1 MLKKI
6 AYIFD
11 ARQKRNTVILLIIT
25 LIGSFIELLGVSAI
39 MPIVTVVTN
48 NSVIDTNPKYKLV
61 ADLFNIHDAK
71 SYVLMMAL
79 LLIIVY
85 IFKNLFICMQ
95 YNLQYKFVYNNQRRL
110 SKKMLDYYIH
120 QDYLYHTA
128 TNVSVLQRNIA
139 SDVNFCFDVILNI
152 LSFANEAT
160 VCVALVTYLA
170 VVDVTSTLC
179 MAGLMLV
186 FLAAFV
192 LFFRRYSVKLGL
204 KTRLAA
210 AEQGKWL
217 LQSFA
222 GIKEI
227 KVMNKEDYFV
237 HNYDVESCKY
247 SEIRRKQSFAT
258 IIPKP
263 VMESVCICGLLSV
276 MSVRIYMG
284 EDMAAFVPIL
294 SVFAIAAFR
303 MLPSINRLSGCYSAI
318 MYGKTALESVY
329 KDVVEMNSHASARD
343 DEENDSYEFEI
354 KTGISINNLSFK
366 YPTGDANVL
375 TNASF
380 EIPRLKSTA
389 LVGPSGAGKST
400 MADLLLGVLTPDKGV
415 IEVDGVNI
423 ADHMKAWHQKI
434 GYIPQVIY
442 LMDDTI
448 RANVAFG
455 VPKEEIDDNRV
466 WQALKEAQLDDFVR
480 EQPDGLDSEV
490 GDRGV
495 RISGGQRQ
503 RIGIARALY
512 TNPEVLVL
520 DEATSA
526 LDNETETA
534 VMEAIDALH
543 GSRTMI
549 IIAHRLTTIRNCD
562 NIYEVKDGKVTLK
575 DKAEVLSS
583 IRTSGEDN
591 ITHG

>member
-1 MLKKI
+1 MIKKI
-6 AYIFD
+6 SYIFD
-11 ARQKRNTVILLIIT
+11 RRQKRNTVILLFIT

-39 MPIVTVVTN
+39 MPIVTVVTDN
-48 NSVIDTNPKYKLV
+48 TVIEKDTKYALI
-61 ADLFNIHDAK
+61 ARMFNIHDART
-71 SYVLMMAL
+71 YVFVMAMV
-79 LLIIVY
+79 LIVVY
-85 IFKNLFICMQ
+85 ILKNVFICMQ
-95 YNLQYKFVYNNQRRL
+95 YNLQYRFVYNNQRRL
-110 SKKMLDYYIH
+110 SKKMLDYYIR

-128 TNVSVLQRNIA
+128 TNVSILQRNIA

-152 LSFANEAT
+152 LSFTNEAT
-160 VCVALVTYLA
+160 VCVVLVVYLMI
-170 VVDVTSTLC
+170 VDTTSTLC
-179 MAGLMLV
+179 MAGIMIL
-186 FLAAFV
+186 FLIAFV
-192 LFFRRYSVKLGL
+192 LFFRRYSVKLGI
-204 KTRLAA
+204 KTRLASA
-210 AEQGKWL
+210 AQGKWL

-237 HNYDVESCKY
+237 RNYDIESCKY
-247 SEIRRKQSFAT
+247 SELRRKQSFAT
-258 IIPKP
+258 IVPKP
-263 VMESVCICGLLSV
+263 VMESVCICGLLTI

-318 MYGKTALESVY
+318 MYGKSALDSVY
-329 KDVVEMNSHASARD
+329 DDVREMNACEVVRA
-343 DEENDSYEFEI
+343 EENNDDYVFEI
-354 KTGISINNLSFK
+354 KTGIEVNNLTFK

-375 TNASF
+375 ENASF
-380 EIPRLKSTA
+380 EIPKLKSTA

-400 MADLLLGVLTPDKGV
+400 MADLLLGVLTPNSGS

-423 ADHMKAWHQKI
+423 KDHMKAWHNKI

-455 VPKEEIDDNRV
+455 IPREEIDDEKV
-466 WQALKEAQLDDFVR
+466 WKALKEAQLDDFVR

-512 TNPEVLVL
+512 TDPEVLVL

-562 NIYEVKDGKVTLK
+562 NIYEVKEGKVTLK
-575 DKAEVLSS
+575 DKTEVLNS
-583 IRTSGEDN
+583 IMLTGEEN
-591 ITHG
+591 KANE